1 MSQWRKGNQKER
13 RCIQKAQAVIPHPLQ
28 TVPPLPSCYST
39 YLSHCTSWV
48 GRHNCSVSCESE
60 IIGLSTTTKYFYI
73 VDQHGFPVELWEEK
87 VNHQPYTL
95 SYNLQWRR
103 PNYKPKS
110 QYNTADYYPTPPP
123 GGKRSEEE
131 FLEPFQVPS
140 NPQRVNND
148 STVGTNHSNR
158 GTDPVGSN

>member
-13 RCIQKAQAVIPHPLQ
+13 RHIQKAQAVIPHPLR

-48 GRHNCSVSCESE
+48 GRHDCSISCESE
-60 IIGLSTTTKYFYI
+60 IIGLSTTTKYFYV

-95 SYNLQWRR
+95 SYNLQWRC
-103 PNYKPKS
+103 PDYNPKS

-123 GGKRSEEE
+123 GGK
-131 FLEPFQVPS
+131 
-140 NPQRVNND
+140 
-148 STVGTNHSNR
+148 
-158 GTDPVGSN
+158 